1 MLENDRF
8 SDQGSGTEGN
18 LLSCE
23 LLILDDLGTEFQ
35 NSYVTSAFYNIINT
49 RLLTGKP
56 TIVSTNLT
64 LKELEAKYGSRIVS
78 RMIGAYDIRPF
89 YGSDVRQILRQKKMM
104 NRMTE
109 I

>member
-1 MLENDRF
+1 M
-8 SDQGSGTEGN
+8 
-18 LLSCE
+18 
-23 LLILDDLGTEFQ
+23 
-35 NSYVTSAFYNIINT
+35 TSAFYNIINT

-56 TIVSTNLT
+56 TLISTNLS

-89 YGSDVRQILRQKKMM
+89 YGSDVRQILRREKM
-104 NRMTE
+104 NLRKTE